1 MSGPGPARLRRL
13 LAGIIDAT
21 ARERLALSIAAFFAS
36 ILVGVVIILGA
47 GIVATCPNVTP
58 FLTFPG
64 GATAC
69 YDPISVLETL
79 FLAPFAS
86 AFNVA
91 LTAKET
97 TLLLFTG
104 LAVAVAFRAGL
115 FNIGVQGQLV
125 LGALGSALSVLAI
138 APFVPGGP
146 IGTLVLVPTGL
157 VFGTLVGGAF
167 AAIPGAL
174 KAYADANEVITTIML
189 NFIAAKSARYLVGT
203 YFQDPESMSITT
215 RSLPAA
221 AQLSPVL
228 PFFSGAPFSTVVIV
242 ATLFLAG
249 AVYYVLQ
256 HTPFGYDLRMS
267 GLQPKA
273 ADYGGVQSKR
283 MIVSSMVFSG
293 ALAGVG
299 GAVYVMMV
307 MGRYRHGL
315 PAIGFDGIT
324 VSVLAG
330 NNPLGVIPA
339 SLLFGLMKAG
349 SLSIEFQLG
358 VPKQLVGVLRGL
370 VILFVAMPEFFR
382 MLGRQFNLL
391 EDEREKLAPDGGEPR
406 DPDDPT
412 EEPTHAPTEADE

>member
-1 MSGPGPARLRRL
+1 MSDDGPGIGKLRRV
-13 LAGIIDAT
+13 LAGIIDAS
-21 ARERLALSIAAFFAS
+21 AKERLALSVAAFFAS

-47 GIVATCPNVTP
+47 GVVATCPDATP

-64 GATAC
+64 GTTAC
-69 YDPISVLETL
+69 YDPISVYDTL

-138 APFVPGGP
+138 APYVPGGT
-146 IGTLVLVPTGL
+146 IGTIVLVPAGL
-157 VFGTLVGGAF
+157 VFGTLVGGLF

-189 NFIAAKSARYLVGT
+189 NFIAANGARYLVGT
-203 YFQDPESMSITT
+203 HFNDPESMSITT

-221 AQLSPVL
+221 AKLTPTL
-228 PFFSGAPFSTVVIV
+228 PFFEGAPFSTWVIV
-242 ATLFLAG
+242 GALLLAVG
-249 AVYYVLQ
+249 VFYVLR

-267 GLQPKA
+267 GLQPRA
-273 ADYGGVQSKR
+273 ADYGGVKSKR

-293 ALAGVG
+293 AIAGLG
-299 GAVYVMMV
+299 GAIYVMMV

-339 SLLFGLMKAG
+339 AFLFGLMKAG

-391 EDEREKLAPDGGEPR
+391 ESERERLKGDGGEST
-406 DPDDPT
+406 DDSPGEST
-412 EEPTHAPTEADE
+412 GGDR

>member
-1 MSGPGPARLRRL
+1 MSDGWRARVRRL
-13 LAGIIDAT
+13 LAGVIDAS
-21 ARERLALSIAAFFAS
+21 AKERLALSVAAFFAS
-36 ILVGVVIILGA
+36 ILVGVAIIVLA
-47 GIVATCPNVTP
+47 GVVATCPDATP
-58 FLTFPG
+58 FLRLPG
-64 GATAC
+64 GTTAC
-69 YDPISVLETL
+69 YDPIQVYDNL
-79 FLAPFAS
+79 FLTPFGS

-97 TLLLFTG
+97 TLLLFMG
-104 LAVAVAFRAGL
+104 LSVAVAFRAGL

-138 APFVPGGP
+138 APFVPGGM
-146 IGTLVLVPTGL
+146 IGTVVLVPTGL
-157 VFGTLVGGAF
+157 VLGTVVGGLF
-167 AAIPGAL
+167 AAVPGAL

-189 NFIAAKSARYLVGT
+189 NFIAANGARYLVGT

-215 RSLPAA
+215 RALPAEA
-221 AQLSPVL
+221 TLKPML
-228 PFFSGAPFSTVVIV
+228 PFFSGSPFSTVVIV
-242 ATLFLAG
+242 GALLLAVG
-249 AVYYVLQ
+249 VYYVLR

-273 ADYGGVQSKR
+273 ADYGGVESKR
-283 MIVSSMVFSG
+283 MIVSSMIFSG
-293 ALAGVG
+293 AIAGLG

-315 PAIGFDGIT
+315 PGIGFDGIT

-339 SLLFGLMKAG
+339 AFLFGLMKAG
-349 SLSIEFQLG
+349 SLAIEFQLG

-391 EDEREKLAPDGGEPR
+391 ESERERLATDGGEPTDEPR
-406 DPDDPT
+406 GDDG
-412 EEPTHAPTEADE
+412 